1 MQHIPLKN
9 RHQIEFTSLDNLIE
23 KENKKFR
30 GMKRIWT
37 RGIENA
43 NKCML
48 GAAIAYNL
56 KKWINFKVKKVNVK
70 LEVLAKPLKKDN
82 LALQNIFIPKAD
94 M

>member
-1 MQHIPLKN
+1 
-9 RHQIEFTSLDNLIE
+9 
-23 KENKKFR
+23 
-30 GMKRIWT
+30 MKRICT

-82 LALQNIFIPKAD
+82 LALQNIFSSILRQSIFLTK
-94 M
+94 